1 MDLISVIM
9 PFYKKREYFKQS
21 LLSAINQT
29 YRNIEIIIIFD
40 DNSKSDIEFI
50 QNFLNLDKRI
60 KFINNEKNLGAAI
73 SRNKGIETS
82 KGDYVAFLDC
92 DDYWEKDKLEK
103 QYNFMMDNKILFS
116 HTTYQIVNEKN
127 EIIGKNKIKKQ
138 LNYNDLINSCDIGL
152 STVLLKK
159 EILSISKFKKI
170 KTKEDYALWL
180 ELSRNGVSINGLDEP
195 LTYWRVTKNSLSGSF
210 LTKVI
215 NGFKVYNKFEK
226 NNLFKSLILVINLGL
241 HYLKKRIKQ
250 KIK

>member
-21 LLSAINQT
+21 LLSVINQT
-29 YRNIEIIIIFD
+29 YQNIEIIIIFD
-40 DNSKSDIEFI
+40 DNYNLDLEFI
-50 QNFLNLDKRI
+50 QKFINLDKRI
-60 KFINNEKNLGAAI
+60 KLIDNKKNFGVAI
-73 SRNKGIETS
+73 SRNKGIEMS

-103 QYNFMMDNKILFS
+103 QYNFMCNNKILFS
-116 HTTYQIVNEKN
+116 HTTYQIINSKN

-138 LNYNDLINSCDIGL
+138 LSYKDLINSCDIGL

-159 EILSISKFKKI
+159 EILSISKFKQI
-170 KTKEDYALWL
+170 STKEDYALWL
-180 ELSRNGVSINGLDEP
+180 ELSRKGVSIHGLDEP
-195 LTYWRVTKNSLSGSF
+195 LTYWRVTNNSLSSSF

-215 NGFKVYNKFEK
+215 NGYQVYYKFEK

-241 HYLKKRIKQ
+241 HYLRKRIKQ

>member
-21 LLSAINQT
+21 LLSVINQT
-29 YRNIEIIIIFD
+29 YQNIEIIIIFD
-40 DNSKSDIEFI
+40 DNYNSDIEFI
-50 QNFLNLDKRI
+50 QKFLDLDKRI
-60 KFINNEKNLGAAI
+60 KLIDNKKNLGVAI
-73 SRNKGIETS
+73 SRNKGIEIS

-103 QYNFMMDNKILFS
+103 QYNFMRNNKILFS
-116 HTTYQIVNEKN
+116 HTTYQVINTKN

-138 LNYNDLINSCDIGL
+138 LSYKDLINSCDIGL
-152 STVLLKK
+152 STVLMKK
-159 EILSISKFKKI
+159 EILSISKFKQI
-170 KTKEDYALWL
+170 STKEDYALWL
-180 ELSRNGVSINGLDEP
+180 ELSRKGVSIHGLDEP
-195 LTYWRVTKNSLSGSF
+195 LTYWRVTNNSLSSSF

-215 NGFKVYNKFEK
+215 NGFQVYYKFEK

-241 HYLKKRIKQ
+241 HYLRKRIKQ

>member
-50 QNFLNLDKRI
+50 QKFLNLDKRI

-127 EIIGKNKIKKQ
+127 EIIGKNKIK
-138 LNYNDLINSCDIGL
+138 NNSIIM
-152 STVLLKK
+152 
-159 EILSISKFKKI
+159 IL
-170 KTKEDYALWL
+170 
-180 ELSRNGVSINGLDEP
+180 
-195 LTYWRVTKNSLSGSF
+195 
-210 LTKVI
+210 
-215 NGFKVYNKFEK
+215 
-226 NNLFKSLILVINLGL
+226 
-241 HYLKKRIKQ
+241 
-250 KIK
+250 